1 MQLRPA
7 LGFLLLACAVPA
19 AAEWTRVYENKEAVS
34 YVDPPTIRKEGELR
48 RVWRLQD
55 LKQAGPKGE
64 RSIRALMQV
73 DCKEERQRIVA
84 FTFHSGPMATGKQL
98 VHHDASGGWD
108 FVAPNTGA
116 DAVLRFVC
124 DK

>member
-1 MQLRPA
+1 MRLRPM
-7 LGFLLLACAVPA
+7 LGFLLIACAGSA
-19 AAEWTRVYENKEAVS
+19 EAEWTKVHQNEEAVS
-34 YVDPPTIRKEGELR
+34 YVDPPTIRSEGEFR

-55 LKQAGPKGE
+55 LRKPGPKGE

-73 DCKEERQRIVA
+73 DCKEERQRIVT

-108 FVAPNTGA
+108 YVAPNTSA
-116 DAVLRFVC
+116 SAVLRFVC
-124 DK
+124 DR